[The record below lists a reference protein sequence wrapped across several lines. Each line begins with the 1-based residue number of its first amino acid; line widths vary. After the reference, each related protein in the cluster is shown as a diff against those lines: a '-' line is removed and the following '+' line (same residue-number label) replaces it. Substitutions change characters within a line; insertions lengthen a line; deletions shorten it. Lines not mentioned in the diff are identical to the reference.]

1 MVWLW
6 LEYQSTSFSSY
17 GLIFIELM
25 AGISKSS
32 RILVT
37 GANGYIAIWVVYTLL
52 EQGYTVRGT
61 VRTEEKRK
69 SLLSLFKDSV
79 SEGRFEVFLVPD
91 MTITGAYD
99 EVVIGLDAIVHVA
112 SPTTLGFDAIN
123 GMSNSVP

>member
-25 AGISKSS
+25 ASISKSS

-79 SEGRFEVFLVPD
+79 SEG
-91 MTITGAYD
+91 
-99 EVVIGLDAIVHVA
+99 
-112 SPTTLGFDAIN
+112 
-123 GMSNSVP
+123 